1 MKKHNCSSRYIRVP
15 AWATSFCPAKT
26 SLLHGTSGILAAPEK
41 ILSLLTFSAKT
52 GLQKL
57 TF

>member
-26 SLLHGTSGILAAPEK
+26 SLLHGTSGILAAPEMPFEK
-41 ILSLLTFSAKT
+41 R
-52 GLQKL
+52 
-57 TF
+57 